1 MTASVMS
8 PQATGDAP
16 TSPLHITADQPSWP
30 TPPGST
36 TTRTSRLR
44 QRVLLPLAIERTKSR
59 RPWILAILTVVLAAL
74 STADG
79 VGSYLSQADIFRAQD
94 LTWQAVWGQ
103 GGLMWSI
110 FFLPLLITIRAAG
123 LTRVEHEHD
132 NWRRMATYGA
142 ATTTYT
148 GKLALTTLFALYC
161 QMAFLLLIIAAS
173 TALGFRLTPADI
185 ATATAWAL
193 LGAFG
198 AATIAAIQLLVGI
211 YVPSFAT
218 TVLAGMGA
226 SFLGLAIGLIA
237 AQLSALYPYSQITI
251 GMQAR
256 TLDAPTPSGIAWFL
270 IWNTILI
277 TATIVL
283 SRRALRRKQH

>member
-1 MTASVMS
+1 MELVYAFFSVNTIAFEILGY
-8 PQATGDAP
+8 P
-16 TSPLHITADQPSWP
+16 ISWLELVG
-30 TPPGST
+30 TIFNF
-36 TTRTSRLR
+36 
-44 QRVLLPLAIERTKSR
+44 VC
-59 RPWILAILTVVLAAL
+59 VVLAARRNIWNWPVGL
-74 STADG
+74 VGVVLFGILFCQINLYAD
-79 VGSYLSQADIFRAQD
+79 VFEQVYY
-94 LTWQAVWGQ
+94 
-103 GGLMWSI
+103 
-110 FFLPLLITIRAAG
+110 LITGITGWYLWSQVGKRDKDTETTVRITTNTQLQNLYWLVG
-123 LTRVEHEHD
+123 I
-132 NWRRMATYGA
+132 A
-142 ATTTYT
+142 ATSVFT
-148 GKLALTTLFALYC
+148 GWLTSNLHLWAPTF
-161 QMAFLLLIIAAS
+161 FPEPAS
-173 TALGFRLTPADI
+173 LPYLD
-185 ATATAWAL
+185 
-193 LGAFG
+193 
-198 AATIAAIQLLVGI
+198 AAIQLLVGI